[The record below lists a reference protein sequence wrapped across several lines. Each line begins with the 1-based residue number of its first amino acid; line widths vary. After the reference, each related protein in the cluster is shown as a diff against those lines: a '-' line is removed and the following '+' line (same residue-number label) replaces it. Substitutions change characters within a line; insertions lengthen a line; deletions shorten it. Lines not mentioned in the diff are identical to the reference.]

1 MIVFQNVTFAYPG
14 SDSNVL
20 TNVNL
25 HVPLRDFQFLTGAS
39 GVGKTTI
46 LKLLLKELEPQSGEI
61 YLNGQPLSRIKK
73 KEIPMYRRRIGVVSQ
88 NMGLLEEKTVYEN
101 VELVKR
107 AVGADAG
114 TIRVQVAMALKSVG
128 MEKHYQKHPS
138 ELSGGQQQRVC
149 IARAIVNHPEL
160 LVADEPTG
168 NLDFGSSMEIMELL
182 EGLHKQGM
190 TLLVATHDT
199 EVLHKYLYPQI
210 LVGEMINGENRY
222 D

>member
-128 MEKHYQKHPS
+128 MEEHYQKHPS

>member
-46 LKLLLKELEPQSGEI
+46 LKLLLKDLEPQSGEI

-101 VELVKR
+101 VEIVKR

-128 MEKHYQKHPS
+128 MDEHYQKHPS

-182 EGLHKQGM
+182 ERLHKQGM

-199 EVLHKYLYPQI
+199 EVLRKYLYPQI
-210 LVGEMINGENRY
+210 LLGEMINGENRY